1 VKNGVKPNV
10 KNGVKSGVPSADDIT
25 VVAADERSAG
35 DSPGCNVDVER
46 WQQLAH
52 AALLSEG
59 ASGELTLTFI
69 DLDDIAELNAEHM
82 GKTGPTDVLSFPL
95 DDEPMI
101 APDGEAIPALLGD
114 VVLSPAAADAQF
126 AEHAGTYEDEI
137 ALLVVHG
144 VLHILGH
151 DHGEPVEA
159 ATMRSLELALL
170 TEHHW
175 GGPAPAEFRQL
186 HDDQLDHDEPGDAA
200 E

>member
-1 VKNGVKPNV
+1 MTKKPKPSVKPSV
-10 KNGVKSGVPSADDIT
+10 SSADDIS
-25 VVAADERSAG
+25 VVAADERSAD
-35 DSPGCNVDVER
+35 DSPGCDVDVER
-46 WQQLAH
+46 WQRLAH
-52 AALLSEG
+52 AALLTEG

-82 GKTGPTDVLSFPL
+82 GKAGPTDVLSFPL
-95 DDEPMI
+95 DDEPMVT
-101 APDGEAIPALLGD
+101 PDGEVIPALLGD
-114 VVLSPAAADAQF
+114 VVLSPAVAGAQF

-151 DHGEPVEA
+151 DHAEPAEA
-159 ATMRSLELALL
+159 ATMRARELALL
-170 TEHHW
+170 SEHHW

-186 HDDQLDHDEPGDAA
+186 HHDEVDETA

>member
-1 VKNGVKPNV
+1 MTKQPKPNV
-10 KNGVKSGVPSADDIT
+10 KPSVKYSVPRADDIT
-25 VVAADERSAG
+25 VVAADERSAD

-46 WQQLAH
+46 WQRLAH
-52 AALLSEG
+52 ATLLTEG

-101 APDGEAIPALLGD
+101 TPDGEVIPALLGD
-114 VVLSPAAADAQF
+114 VVLSPAVAGAQF

-159 ATMRSLELALL
+159 ATMRSRELALL
-170 TEHHW
+170 IEHHW
-175 GGPAPAEFRQL
+175 GGPAPAAFRQL
-186 HDDQLDHDEPGDAA
+186 HHDQLDHDDPGDAA